1 MQEFKTLQSQI
12 NQKQIQELLISVL
25 FDYTRMFSTV
35 KKLDVGVL
43 NFADILELELIL
55 QGYAYQL
62 SGMKIK

>member
-1 MQEFKTLQSQI
+1 LQEFKTLQSQI